1 MTHHILT
8 NKTIILSKHYGQSET
23 SDDFMISIISA
34 HNQVHIDLIDA
45 PETEQWLV
53 CGSVW
58 LLFLVGSYFRY
69 ILYDYLFYQYKSNEF
84 KPIAIM
90 TLLVAVLSHI
100 NTLLNVLYD
109 TLVTINND
117 SLENVS
123 GGLLFCT
130 VLIYTAAFAKIFSF
144 VGGLMMAIYRIL
156 LIKHS
161 SLVRDRIGPKNL
173 LKVILIVGLS
183 LTVLCVV
190 LDALND
196 YQHLRTSRCVLSV
209 SLMRSMATTLD
220 EYGQSRGRPSIYEY
234 WRNVRIGLTNLGFVF
249 LVSELSIYI
258 LYLHHMYRH
267 DNSENLR
274 RLLEPEV
281 ITRRNRTNAIT
292 FFTQFCSFLLES
304 TWLVLII
311 ATSLV
316 GSHQNGLDFIR
327 HIADTVSF
335 ASISIIEVLL
345 SSILRPRCFIF
356 KSNVYNLIHGLN

>member
-1 MTHHILT
+1 M
-8 NKTIILSKHYGQSET
+8 LSQYHSQSET
-23 SDDFMISIISA
+23 FDDLMISIITA
-34 HNQVHIDLIDA
+34 HNQVHIDLVDA

-58 LLFLVGSYFRY
+58 LIFLIGSYFRY
-69 ILYDYLFYQYKSNEF
+69 ILYEYLFHQYKANAF
-84 KPIAIM
+84 KVIAIM
-90 TLLVAVLSHI
+90 TLLVAVLGHV

-109 TLVTINND
+109 TLVAINND

-123 GGLLFCT
+123 GGLWFCT

-144 VGGLMMAIYRIL
+144 AGGLMMAIYRIL

-161 SLVRDRIGPKNL
+161 SLVRDRIGLKNL
-173 LKVILIVGLS
+173 FTILLIVGLTI
-183 LTVLCVV
+183 TVSCVV

-196 YQHLRTSRCVLSV
+196 YRHIRTSRCVLSV
-209 SLMRSMATTLD
+209 SLMRSMAITLD
-220 EYGQSRGRPSIYEY
+220 EYGQSRGGPSIYEY
-234 WRNVRIGLTNLGFVF
+234 WRSVRIGLTILAIVF
-249 LVSELSIYI
+249 IVSELIIYI
-258 LYLHHMYRH
+258 VYLHHMYRH

-292 FFTQFCSFLLES
+292 FFNQFCSFLLEL

-311 ATSLV
+311 ATSLI
-316 GSHQNGLDFIR
+316 GSHQNGMDFIR

-345 SSILRPRCFIF
+345 SSILRPRSFLF
-356 KSNVYNLIHGLN
+356 K